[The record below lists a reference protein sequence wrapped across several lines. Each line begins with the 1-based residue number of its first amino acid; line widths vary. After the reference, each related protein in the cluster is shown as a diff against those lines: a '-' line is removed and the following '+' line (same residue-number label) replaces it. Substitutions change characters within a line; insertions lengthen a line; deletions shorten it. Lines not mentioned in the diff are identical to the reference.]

1 MSARLSVWSLAGM
14 GTHRTTREEAE
25 TTITF
30 NRHQGTAECCT
41 ADPTVAKRWE
51 RVGWPV
57 EVLGRYTDGEPRTWQ
72 TWVSWRAAVRF
83 SRLDRPKR
91 ARPAMGTGRFTPKE
105 RSSEQSAA
113 VPMFG

>member
-1 MSARLSVWSLAGM
+1 MSAAFGPAPGM
-14 GTHRTTREEAE
+14 PRTTREKAE

-30 NRHQGTAECCT
+30 TRHQGTAECCT

-72 TWVSWRAAVRF
+72 TAVPWRAAVRF

-91 ARPAMGTGRFTPKE
+91 ARPASGIGRFAPKA